1 MWYFAPMVEPSYGG
15 VMDNGQQ
22 QQPGRKDGWPW
33 MADGRGPGAGH
44 GWQRTWSWPWMA
56 EDPLLWSGDA
66 VPAKL
71 VDSSLLKLK
80 GQAMDGRGPSA
91 VEWRCCPS

>member
-1 MWYFAPMVEPSYGG
+1 MAWT
-15 VMDNGQQ
+15 MDNNNNQE
-22 QQPGRKDGWPW
+22 GRMAGHGWQ
-33 MADGRGPGAGH
+33 MAEDLELAMDGRGPGAGH